1 MKEGARLVA
10 REPGW
15 PGMSPR
21 LAGTRGGRG
30 GETEGPALAP
40 PSSLHSGDMF
50 DPETD
55 MFGEVAGELVM
66 N

>member
-1 MKEGARLVA
+1 MEEARLVGITLSI
-10 REPGW
+10 P
-15 PGMSPR
+15 PR

-30 GETEGPALAP
+30 GETDG
-40 PSSLHSGDMF
+40 PSSLHIGDML

-55 MFGEVAGELVM
+55 MLGEVAGELVI